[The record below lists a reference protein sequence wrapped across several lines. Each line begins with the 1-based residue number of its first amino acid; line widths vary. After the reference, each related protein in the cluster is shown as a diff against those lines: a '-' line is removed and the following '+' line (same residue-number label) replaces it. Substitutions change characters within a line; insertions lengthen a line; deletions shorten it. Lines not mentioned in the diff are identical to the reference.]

1 MAWGYLSAVITNKM
15 EKHSHET
22 EKALRPARP
31 RRDTCWLLTV
41 MVVTLFAWCFLYS
54 RTAPGLAFLQGQITG
69 TSTNAGDALSQTVVA
84 PKVGLSNATNSS
96 AITTAATTV
105 SKTLLP
111 LALTPLPLGSIK
123 PSGWLASELSNSAK
137 GLAGHLHDF
146 YDYVKDSK
154 WYGGSS

>member
-1 MAWGYLSAVITNKM
+1 M
-15 EKHSHET
+15 
-22 EKALRPARP
+22 
-31 RRDTCWLLTV
+31 
-41 MVVTLFAWCFLYS
+41 
-54 RTAPGLAFLQGQITG
+54 
-69 TSTNAGDALSQTVVA
+69 SQTVVA